1 MSNKNIETMKP
12 NEQEFERQVRAHK
25 ATIYTV
31 CYMFSKDQDE
41 VADLYQECLINLWRS
56 WANFEHRSDVRT
68 WIYRICLNV
77 CVSLERK
84 KRRHPTIPLTMDIN
98 PYEEDNQNSR
108 QMEMLRQRI
117 NQLPPIDRAI
127 VLLWLEN
134 MSYDEIGAIVGISAK
149 NVSVRLVRIRE
160 QLKRMK

>member
-1 MSNKNIETMKP
+1 
-12 NEQEFERQVRAHK
+12 
-25 ATIYTV
+25 
-31 CYMFSKDQDE
+31 
-41 VADLYQECLINLWRS
+41 
-56 WANFEHRSDVRT
+56 
-68 WIYRICLNV
+68 
-77 CVSLERK
+77 
-84 KRRHPTIPLTMDIN
+84 
-98 PYEEDNQNSR
+98 
-108 QMEMLRQRI
+108 MEILRQRI

>member
-1 MSNKNIETMKP
+1 MNQ
-12 NEQEFERQVRAHK
+12 NEENFEQQVRAHK

-56 WANFEHRSDVRT
+56 WPNFEHRSDVRT
-68 WIYRICLNV
+68 WIYRM
-77 CVSLERK
+77 
-84 KRRHPTIPLTMDIN
+84 RRHKTIPLTMDIN

-134 MSYDEIGAIVGISAK
+134 ISYDEIGAIVGISAK